1 MIGALIIGCPG
12 GLDRRK
18 ADEHPGAD
26 CCAISLSAWRAPS
39 WAAPCLGHWAFMR
52 MVFLPSCWW
61 ALRAHACSSG
71 SGGSCSA
78 EGTAPS
84 SPKAGTIRGLG
95 PNGSNGFFDRYSA
108 GDPEKGS
115 PALCGSRRPAARK
128 GTLRGLCAAAAPPGF
143 STASKARSARRRG
156 R

>member
-1 MIGALIIGCPG
+1 MIGALIMGALVGWIAGKLMNIRG
-12 GLDRRK
+12 GLLRNIIVGV
-18 ADEHPGAD
+18 AGSFVGSAVFGA
-26 CCAISLSAWRAPS
+26 
-39 WAAPCLGHWAFMR
+39 LGFFMR